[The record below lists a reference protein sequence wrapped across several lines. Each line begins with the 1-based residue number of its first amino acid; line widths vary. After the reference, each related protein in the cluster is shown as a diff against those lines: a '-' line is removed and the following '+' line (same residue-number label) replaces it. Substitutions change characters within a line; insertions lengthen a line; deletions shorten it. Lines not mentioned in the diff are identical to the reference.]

1 MNRTPDGDYQ
11 TYRAESGAYIREH
24 FFGRDPRT
32 LKLVEKMT
40 DDDIW
45 AMKRGGHDYR
55 KVFAAYHA
63 ATHHTGQPTVILAK
77 TIKGYGLGP
86 KFAGRMSTH
95 QMKTI
100 RAEDLRALRDS
111 LRIPTSDAELDRCP
125 DLPA

>member
-1 MNRTPDGDYQ
+1 
-11 TYRAESGAYIREH
+11 
-24 FFGRDPRT
+24 
-32 LKLVEKMT
+32 MT

-63 ATHHTGQPTVILAK
+63 ATHHTCQPTVILAK

-86 KFAGRMSTH
+86 TFAGRMSTH

-100 RAEDLRALRDS
+100 RVDDLRALCES
-111 LRIPTSDAELDRCP
+111 LRIPISDAALDR
-125 DLPA
+125 DTYLPLYYNTSPEA